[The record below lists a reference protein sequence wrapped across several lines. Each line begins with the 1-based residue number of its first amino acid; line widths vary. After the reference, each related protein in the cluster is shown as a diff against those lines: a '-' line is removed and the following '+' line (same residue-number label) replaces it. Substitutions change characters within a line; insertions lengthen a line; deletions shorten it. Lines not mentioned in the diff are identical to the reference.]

1 MPFIVV
7 IDDRPAKR
15 RQYLE
20 LAASIEADVNI
31 EGFAN
36 PRAAIEAS
44 SDMPPDLVIVGRT
57 MPALNG
63 VRAIRRF
70 RRIPE
75 CENIPVIYFVEPNDL
90 RLRFRALEAG
100 ASDVLDDPVD
110 PGEFHLRARNL
121 LTAWANIKKTQ
132 MRGELLERSLTAKER
147 RYRRDLRA
155 TRNSL
160 RGIVDTVPAMVSVSD
175 RDGNYVFVN
184 QYMASFYGKRPE
196 ETMGVPVADILGK
209 MQGEREMSANREVI
223 KGAGTLSG
231 YEEDI
236 TDAHGM
242 TRTFL
247 STKSALRDDANRIVN
262 IITVSQDITFRKWV
276 EAELR
281 EAKNAAESASRVKT
295 EFLANVSHELRTP
308 LNAIIGFAEGMSGN
322 LFGEPDLGRYCE
334 YAGHISESARHL
346 KAIID
351 DILDIA
357 SIEGGGLDVLESE
370 ADSATIVWE
379 VVAALEDQAT
389 QAQVEIHVESSE
401 LVLPVKTDAERFAQ
415 IMKNLMSNA
424 IKFSPEGGDVRITI
438 SEMSDGSVRISVQ
451 DSGAGIATEDLPL
464 ATDRFGQL
472 VGDPMSDPIGGMGL
486 GLPLS
491 IGLAELLGA
500 RVDIDSQ
507 KGTGTTVSLIFP
519 PEKLARRG
527 RMTG

>member
-1 MPFIVV
+1 
-7 IDDRPAKR
+7 
-15 RQYLE
+15 
-20 LAASIEADVNI
+20 
-31 EGFAN
+31 
-36 PRAAIEAS
+36 
-44 SDMPPDLVIVGRT
+44 
-57 MPALNG
+57 
-63 VRAIRRF
+63 
-70 RRIPE
+70 
-75 CENIPVIYFVEPNDL
+75 
-90 RLRFRALEAG
+90 
-100 ASDVLDDPVD
+100 
-110 PGEFHLRARNL
+110 
-121 LTAWANIKKTQ
+121 
-132 MRGELLERSLTAKER
+132 
-147 RYRRDLRA
+147 
-155 TRNSL
+155 
-160 RGIVDTVPAMVSVSD
+160 MVSVSD

-196 ETMGVPVADILGK
+196 ETMGVPILELLGAS
-209 MQGEREMSANREVI
+209 QGEREVSANQEVF

-262 IITVSQDITFRKWV
+262 VITVSQDITFRKWV

-281 EAKNAAESASRVKT
+281 EAKNAAEAASRVKT

-308 LNAIIGFAEGMSGN
+308 LNAIIGFAEGMSGD
-322 LFGEPDLGRYCE
+322 LFGEPDVDRYRE

-357 SIEGGGLDVLESE
+357 SIEGGRLDVVESE
-370 ADSATIVWE
+370 ADPASIVWE
-379 VVAALEDQAT
+379 TVKLLEGQAAQAMVA
-389 QAQVEIHVESSE
+389 IHVESGGPMF
-401 LVLPVKTDAERFAQ
+401 PVKTDKGRFSQ
-415 IMKNLMSNA
+415 ILKNLMSNA
-424 IKFSPEGGDVRITI
+424 IKFSPEGGEVRVEIT
-438 SEMSDGSVRISVQ
+438 ETPDGGVCISVQ
-451 DSGAGIATEDLPL
+451 DSGAGIAAEDLPL

-500 RVDIDSQ
+500 HVEIDSQ
-507 KGTGTTVSLIFP
+507 KGKGTTVSLVFP

-527 RMTG
+527 RMAG